1 MMQRTRIAAMM
12 ATVALVSVAACSGS
26 TTAPTGPSTSKVSA
40 QVLSVSPAG
49 GATDVAAN
57 TSVVVTFS
65 RPMRAAAGSLM
76 TLHAGTLTGATVA
89 GHGMWSSDST
99 QFTFSPD
106 SMMAAHST
114 YVLHMGGGMM
124 DATGDTVDLSR
135 CAQFGGQTATSQMMS
150 GGMMGGGSE
159 MGSGWQTPG
168 AANAYGMVFSFTT
181 H

>member
-1 MMQRTRIAAMM
+1 MRRTQSVAMM
-12 ATVALVSVAACSGS
+12 VAGALGFLAACSGS
-26 TTAPTGPSTSKVSA
+26 SAAPTGPSTTKASA

-49 GATDVAAN
+49 GATDVATT

-65 RPMRAAAGSLM
+65 RPMRASAAGLM
-76 TLHAGTLTGATVA
+76 TLHAGTPTGTTVA

-114 YVLHMGGGMM
+114 YVFHMGGSMM
-124 DATGDTVDLSR
+124 DASGDTVDLSR

-159 MGSGWQTPG
+159 MGSGWHTPG
-168 AANAYGMVFSFTT
+168 ASNSYGMVFSFTT